1 MGAGSP
7 LMVGWKSP
15 PVIAMIVADV
25 NSRVGPISVISNT
38 ASFSGLSYL
47 DMFIWNKRPSMPP
60 ATLNP

>member
-38 ASFSGLSYL
+38 ASFSGLSRRRL
-47 DMFIWNKRPSMPP
+47 AILNERTSMTP